1 MNLSEEQLTA
11 EAPSTLRTRGV
22 SFPTASSS
30 KKKRYAVPTTRNIFL
45 VILVFAFPGL
55 RDALSFAVAL
65 TTSAEVLMT
74 GAAAPAY
81 RS

>member
-1 MNLSEEQLTA
+1 MIRLQRLSIAQSA
-11 EAPSTLRTRGV
+11 R
-22 SFPTASSS
+22 
-30 KKKRYAVPTTRNIFL
+30 KKSHAVPTTRNIFL
-45 VILVFAFPGL
+45 VILVFAFPRL